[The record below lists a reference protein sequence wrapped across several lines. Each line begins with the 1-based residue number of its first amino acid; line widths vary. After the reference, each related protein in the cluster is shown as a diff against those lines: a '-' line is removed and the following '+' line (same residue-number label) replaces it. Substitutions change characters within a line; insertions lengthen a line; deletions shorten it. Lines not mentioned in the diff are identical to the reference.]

1 MLIRKNLSII
11 LIAYSL
17 SVALLLAS
25 TTFPYAPLPNSD
37 IMWKSLIEIF
47 FCGSRIVLEFLMLL
61 QGDWGS
67 LFDEMNEEDL
77 WIRQELIDD
86 KVVEEEDADEMNDT
100 EEDIVLY
107 YSFLFE

>member
-1 MLIRKNLSII
+1 
-11 LIAYSL
+11 
-17 SVALLLAS
+17 
-25 TTFPYAPLPNSD
+25 
-37 IMWKSLIEIF
+37 
-47 FCGSRIVLEFLMLL
+47 MLL

-107 YSFLFE
+107 YSFLLE

>member
-1 MLIRKNLSII
+1 
-11 LIAYSL
+11 
-17 SVALLLAS
+17 
-25 TTFPYAPLPNSD
+25 
-37 IMWKSLIEIF
+37 
-47 FCGSRIVLEFLMLL
+47 MLL

-100 EEDIVLY
+100 EEDIV
-107 YSFLFE
+107 FIILFWFE